1 MNLFI
6 DSGATKCDCILLDE
20 VGKYVRHISDSGI
33 NASYTADAEI
43 DGIFARLAANIGGLD
58 KVTAIQ
64 FAGAGCGNPDN
75 AVRIENALRRHFG
88 ESKQITV
95 ESDLLGACK
104 ILCGASS
111 GIVAILGTG
120 ASCCLFNG
128 KEIVQQ
134 IPSAGYML
142 GDEGSG
148 THLGMLFIQR
158 FLREELPPEIVSIAR
173 LQRSE
178 VIRRIY
184 REPDPNRYFS
194 SFARF
199 IGEHRTEPAIHSII
213 QEAFRQFFTIQISHI
228 NNYRSYPLNIVGSV
242 GYYFQDDI
250 RETADLFHVEIGRI
264 EISPLSAIRQGQR

>member
-1 MNLFI
+1 MFI

-20 VGKYVRHISDSGI
+20 AGKYVRHISDSGI

-43 DGIFARLAANIGGLD
+43 EGIFARLASDIGELD
-58 KVTAIQ
+58 KVAAIQ
-64 FAGAGCGNPDN
+64 FAGAGCGNADN
-75 AVRIENALRRHFG
+75 AARIEKALRRHFG
-88 ESKQITV
+88 KSKQISV
-95 ESDLLGACK
+95 ESDLLGACN
-104 ILCGASS
+104 ILCGTSS
-111 GIVAILGTG
+111 GLVAILGTG

-158 FLREELPPEIVSIAR
+158 FLREELSPEIVSIAG
-173 LQRSE
+173 LHRSD

-184 REPDPNRYFS
+184 REPHPNRFFS

-199 IGEHRTEPAIHSII
+199 IGEHRTEPSIHSII
-213 QEAFRQFFTIQISHI
+213 QEAFRLFFKIQISHI
-228 NNYRSYPLNIVGSV
+228 NNYRSYPLNIVGAV